1 MYIIEVWSK
10 NGGNM
15 GVFARVFAVNFAIWK
30 KVLFIIS
37 KERYDQ
43 LAIRE
48 FNPKNPNIYR
58 GIFPLIEGKLSHK
71 EGYDMGEDFSHES
84 EEERMSRSLNPMMG
98 DTPRLRLSG
107 ERQEQAEKFYEV
119 IFFHRF
125 LTFPDFSLPRLQ
137 IS

>member
-1 MYIIEVWSK
+1 LPFE
-10 NGGNM
+10 
-15 GVFARVFAVNFAIWK
+15 K
-30 KVLFIIS
+30 KVLSIIS

-43 LAIRE
+43 LSIRE

-71 EGYDMGEDFSHES
+71 EGYDMGEDFSQES

-119 IFFHRF
+119 IFFSPF
-125 LTFPDFSLPRLQ
+125 LYFPGFEISPDCNFPGFQFSW
-137 IS
+137 I